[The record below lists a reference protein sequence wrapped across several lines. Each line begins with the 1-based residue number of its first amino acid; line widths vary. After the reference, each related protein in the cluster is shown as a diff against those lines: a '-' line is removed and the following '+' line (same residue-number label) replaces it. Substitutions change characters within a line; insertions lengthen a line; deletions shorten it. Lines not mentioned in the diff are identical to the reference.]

1 MNLILFGPP
10 GAGKG
15 TQAEKLVNHF
25 DLPHLSTGNIFRANI
40 KNKTPLGKKVKSILD
55 SGELVPDETV
65 VELVAD
71 ELHKEKYD
79 HGVIFDG
86 FPRTVGQAEALDQY
100 LEENDKK
107 VDAFITLDV
116 PEQELI
122 NRILSRG
129 EGRTDDTPEKV
140 KTRLEVYRNETE
152 PVLNYYKNQGLVEQ
166 INGVGDVDEIFE
178 RIKKAVS

>member
-40 KNKTPLGKKVKSILD
+40 KNETPLGKKVKSILD

-71 ELHKEKYD
+71 ELDKQKYD
-79 HGVIFDG
+79 DGVIFDG
-86 FPRTVGQAEALDQY
+86 FPRTVDQAKALDQY

-107 VDAFITLDV
+107 VDAFVTLDV
-116 PEQELI
+116 PEEELI

-152 PVLNYYKNQGLVEQ
+152 PVLNYYKKQELVEV